1 MSVDAQLLRAQ
12 TSPNQDDQNGDE
24 SSSEDRAGDLRSAQR
39 DASAQEQ
46 ATAFDLRTQVMMS
59 RKEQLEKEK
68 KKGEGNKLAVSA
80 ATSLRLREMIVS
92 IPESLG
98 ANFFYVIYHWFQ
110 SKVGNKK
117 KYVKLGT
124 EWFDVPGM
132 TEKVRDDVGS
142 NFNAPE
148 GCCFFVALG
157 GCAFA
162 ILLSLLPILLIADI
176 IANPSHIL
184 QFPSAAWGFL
194 KAIVNSYL

>member
-12 TSPNQDDQNGDE
+12 KSPNQDDQNDDE

-39 DASAQEQ
+39 DASAQEHE
-46 ATAFDLRTQVMMS
+46 AAFDLRTQVMMS
-59 RKEQLEKEK
+59 RKEQAMQAEK
-68 KKGEGNKLAVSA
+68 KGGGNKLAVSA
-80 ATSLRLREMIVS
+80 ATSSRLREMIVS
-92 IPESLG
+92 IPESFG
-98 ANFFYVIYHWFQ
+98 GTFFYVIYHYLQ
-110 SKVGNKK
+110 SKFGNKK

-148 GCCFFVALG
+148 GCCFFTALG

-162 ILLSLLPILLIADI
+162 VILSLTPILLIAYVISDPTNLLEI
-176 IANPSHIL
+176 S
-184 QFPSAAWGFL
+184 GFIWEAI
-194 KAIVNSYL
+194 KAFVSSL

>member
-12 TSPNQDDQNGDE
+12 KSPNQDDQNDDE

-39 DASAQEQ
+39 DASVQEQ
-46 ATAFDLRTQVMMS
+46 ISVPDLRTQVMES
-59 RKEQLEKEK
+59 RRAQAIQEA

-80 ATSLRLREMIVS
+80 ATSSRLREMIVN

-98 ANFFYVIYHWFQ
+98 STFFYVIYHWFQ

-142 NFNAPE
+142 NFNALE
-148 GCCFFVALG
+148 SCCFFTALG
-157 GCAFA
+157 GCAVA
-162 ILLSLLPILLIADI
+162 IILAMLPILLISDL

-194 KAIVNSYL
+194 KAVVNSYL